1 VACGGS
7 TPEKGTTH
15 THTHTQADSL
25 RVRPAPRR
33 CVLRWGFYRRCPGR
47 RAPLRG
53 PPASSHWPPA
63 AASPSLETEAR
74 RSRW

>member
-7 TPEKGTTH
+7 TPEKGTPH

-63 AASPSLETEAR
+63 AASPSLETGAR